1 MQRGDFVRHKR
12 RTSLNVY
19 GEVLR
24 QGVFD
29 NHWIVRFEHDVLE
42 ESEQLL
48 EVLLPSAKN
57 KR

>member
-1 MQRGDFVRHKR
+1 MQAGDFVKSKR

-24 QGVFD
+24 RGVHD
-29 NHWIVRFEHDVLE
+29 NHWIVRFEYDILE
-42 ESEQLL
+42 ESELSL

-57 KR
+57 A